1 MLQAIIGGLTLGSVY
16 ALIALGFNL
25 TYTTTRTLNFAQGD
39 FVSVGAFV
47 GLGTVGV
54 LTAALGAD
62 AVGYVWLYALAAVAA
77 ALAMGVLGLPLYLAA
92 IRPFAGKPGMSW
104 VVSTIGFG
112 IVLQSAALSVWG
124 LGARMLPAPF
134 GDDVFRVGEA
144 GFRSQELVVLVLAFA
159 ILGAFDLAMRRTAI
173 GRCMR
178 AVALNRDAAA
188 LMGIDVPRV
197 MAMAFLASS
206 AMAGLS
212 GVLVAPILSASLF
225 MGVII
230 ALKGFSAAIIGG
242 LTNPRGCMAGGLL
255 IGLVE
260 SLTALWSAQWREIMV
275 FLLVILVLAMA
286 PNGLFGRKLVEKV

>member
-47 GLGTVGV
+47 GLGTVGL
-54 LTAALGAD
+54 LTTALGAD
-62 AVGYVWLYALAAVAA
+62 AAGYVWFYALAAVAA
-77 ALAMGVLGLPLYLAA
+77 ALAMGVMGLPLYLAA

-112 IVLQSAALSVWG
+112 IVLQSAALSLWG
-124 LGARMLPAPF
+124 LGARMLPPPF
-134 GDDVFRVGEA
+134 GDEVFRIGGV
-144 GFRSQELVVLVLAFA
+144 GFRSQELVVMVLALV
-159 ILGAFDLAMRRTAI
+159 ILGGFDVAMRRTAL

-197 MAMAFLASS
+197 MALAFLASS
-206 AMAGLS
+206 ALAGLS

-286 PNGLFGRKLVEKV
+286 PNGMFGRKLVEKV